1 MNGWMDGCLQRP
13 PCPVLRTL
21 LTSLLPSSSSH
32 THHVPLPPFTFLRI
46 WVIYPP
52 ASVMGRLTCLPMIEM
67 PTIVPGR
74 TVREQGERERAGE
87 ASSCAFS
94 GGPTPPGPGGALGKP
109 WRVRCPVKQGS
120 RPRQLPAFVHR
131 ACGQVQRPPNTGHCW
146 VGRMPSEEV
155 GRCCPLAEKHAE
167 VCVVGVTCAR

>member
-21 LTSLLPSSSSH
+21 LANLLPSSSSH

-46 WVIYPP
+46 WVVYPP
-52 ASVMGRLTCLPMIEM
+52 ASMMGRLTCLPMIEV
-67 PTIVPGR
+67 PTIFPGW
-74 TVREQGERERAGE
+74 TVREQCERERAGE

-94 GGPTPPGPGGALGKP
+94 GGSGGALGKP
-109 WRVRCPVKQGS
+109 RRVSCSLKQGFH
-120 RPRQLPAFVHR
+120 PRQLPASAHR
-131 ACGQVQRPPNTGHCW
+131 ACGQVWRPPNTGHHW

-167 VCVVGVTCAR
+167 VWGAGA